1 MGKMQRTKGAEFERA
16 VVMTLRA
23 RGYDAKRNLDQTR
36 DGGGDINLPAYLI
49 ECKRRAKIS
58 VYEWLEQAQ
67 KAAQEHQIPVVVAR
81 ADHKDAIAIL
91 KWTDL
96 LGMMDHAEIATQPYD
111 PMVAPDKA
119 QGSI

>member
-1 MGKMQRTKGAEFERA
+1 MGKMQRNKGAEFERA
-16 VVMTLRA
+16 IVMTLKA

-58 VYEWLEQAQ
+58 VYVWLEQAD
-67 KAAQEHQIPVVVAR
+67 KAAQEHHIPVVVAR

-91 KWTDL
+91 
-96 LGMMDHAEIATQPYD
+96 
-111 PMVAPDKA
+111 
-119 QGSI
+119 

>member
-1 MGKMQRTKGAEFERA
+1 MGKMQRNKGAEFERA
-16 VVMTLRA
+16 IVMTLKA

-67 KAAQEHQIPVVVAR
+67 KAAQDHQIPVVVAR

-91 KWTDL
+91 KWTDFM
-96 LGMMDHAEIATQPYD
+96 GMMDNAEIVEKPYD
-111 PMVAPDKA
+111 PLVAPDKA
-119 QGSI
+119 KGSI